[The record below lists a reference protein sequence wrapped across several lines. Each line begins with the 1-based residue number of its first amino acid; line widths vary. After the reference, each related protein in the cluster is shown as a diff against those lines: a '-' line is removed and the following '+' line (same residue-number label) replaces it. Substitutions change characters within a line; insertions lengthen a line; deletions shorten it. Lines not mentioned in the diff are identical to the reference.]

1 MFGRFTRDDKM
12 LLAFATQEAADL
24 EHHRLG
30 NDHLILGM
38 LCNARTPLYGVLTE
52 AGLNLID
59 ARDASRAY
67 HDENDTDDD
76 AAEQSAAD
84 RYEEDREALRSIGID
99 LDKVRAA
106 VRDRFGDDLADGWA
120 ERPHRGR
127 GRGRGDCGPR
137 GGRGRGHGHGRGRGR
152 GGYGPQAW
160 GPQPWGP
167 QAWGPQGY
175 GPQGYGPQGYGPQGY
190 GPQGWGPAPWAPQ
203 DADAEDGQSEGWGP
217 DRRGR
222 GWDGPGFGP
231 GGPFEPGRGRR
242 GPRGRGMRPRFA
254 PETRQ
259 ALEAA
264 VRIARE
270 RNDRGLRAEY
280 LLLGI
285 IEVADPASVAV
296 INSATTPDDLK
307 AAILASL
314 PEAPA
319 GV

>member
-24 EHHRLG
+24 GHHRLG

-38 LCNARTPLYGVLTE
+38 LCNARTPLFGVLHE
-52 AGLNLID
+52 AGLNLVG
-59 ARDASRAY
+59 ARDSSRAY
-67 HDENDTDDD
+67 HEENDTDDD
-76 AAEQSAAD
+76 AAAQESAAD
-84 RYEEDREALRSIGID
+84 RYEQDREALRSIGID

-120 ERPHRGR
+120 ERPERGR
-127 GRGRGDCGPR
+127 GRGRGRGECGPH
-137 GGRGRGHGHGRGRGR
+137 GRGPHGHGRGRGR
-152 GGYGPQAW
+152 GRG
-160 GPQPWGP
+160 
-167 QAWGPQGY
+167 
-175 GPQGYGPQGYGPQGY
+175 
-190 GPQGWGPAPWAPQ
+190 GWGP
-203 DADAEDGQSEGWGP
+203 EGWGP
-217 DRRGR
+217 EGWGPEGRGPE
-222 GWDGPGFGP
+222 GWDGPGFGPGFGPGGRGFGPGGPGFGPGGFGP

-254 PETRQ
+254 PETRE

-270 RNDRGLRAEY
+270 RDDRQLRAEY

-285 IEVADPASVAV
+285 IEVADPASLAV
-296 INSATTPDDLK
+296 ISAVTTPDDLK